1 MKKNVAVITGG
12 EASEVGIAL
21 KSAKVAFKYLDRNLF
36 DVYLIVIEG
45 NEWWYVADDKKV
57 SKIDKNDFS
66 LSISDVKVQFDAVF
80 IAIHGTPAEDGKLQ
94 GYFDM
99 LKIPY
104 NCCGV
109 LQAAL
114 TFDKSRTKE
123 YLSQLGIKTATSVV
137 GFKAANTLDF
147 EKKIKDKVP
156 FPIFVKPNKNGS
168 SYGASK
174 VNNETELKAALD
186 NAFEYDDEVIVE
198 EFLKGREV
206 TNGVFTLDGKVT
218 ALPITEIL
226 TQNEFF
232 DYKAK
237 YEGASQEVTPADLDE
252 NTTKVIQQTSVAIY
266 EKLGFKGMC
275 RVDYIITDKGFYML
289 EVNAI
294 PGMSEESIIPQQALV
309 AGFDLTFFFTNSVLA
324 CLAVR

>member
-21 KSAKVAFKYLDRNLF
+21 KSAQVAFKYIDRNLF
-36 DVYLIVIEG
+36 DVYLVVIEK
-45 NEWWYVADDKKV
+45 NDWWYVADEKKV
-57 SKIDKNDFS
+57 AKMDKNDFS
-66 LSISDVKVQFDAVF
+66 LLLPDTKVYFDAVF

-123 YLSQLGIKTATSVV
+123 YLAQLGIKTATSVV
-137 GFKAANTLDF
+137 GFKAESTTDF
-147 EKKIKDKVP
+147 EKEIKDKVP
-156 FPIFVKPNKNGS
+156 FPVFVKPNKNGS

-174 VNNETELKAALD
+174 VNTEAELKAALD
-186 NAFEYDDEVIVE
+186 NAFEFDDEVIVE

-206 TNGVFTLDGKVT
+206 TNGVFTLDGKTVP
-218 ALPITEIL
+218 LPITEIL

-237 YEGASQEVTPADLDE
+237 YEGASQEITPADLDE
-252 NTTKVIQQTSVAIY
+252 NTTKAIQQSSVAIY

-275 RVDYIITDKGFYML
+275 RVDYIITARGFYML

-294 PGMSEESIIPQQALV
+294 PGMSKESLIPQQAIA
-309 AGFDLTFFFTNSVLA
+309 AGFDLTFFFTNSVVA
-324 CLAVR
+324 CLSGR

>member
-21 KSAKVAFKYLDRNLF
+21 KSAKVAFKYIDRNLF

-45 NEWWYVADDKKV
+45 NDWWYVADEKKQ
-57 SKIDKNDFS
+57 SRIDKNDFS
-66 LSISDVKVQFDAVF
+66 LTVDNTKIRFDAVF
-80 IAIHGTPAEDGKLQ
+80 VAIHGTPAEDGKLQ

-123 YLSQLGIKTATSVV
+123 YLAQLGIKTATSVV
-137 GFKAANTLDF
+137 GFKAINTLDF
-147 EKKIKDKVP
+147 EKEIKDKVP
-156 FPIFVKPNKNGS
+156 FPVFVKPNKNGS

-174 VNNETELKAALD
+174 VNDEAGLKAAID
-186 NAFEYDDEVIVE
+186 NAFVYDDEVIVE

-206 TNGVFTLDGKVT
+206 TNGVFILDGKVT
-218 ALPITEIL
+218 ALPITEVL

-237 YEGASQEVTPADLDE
+237 YEGASQEITPADLDE
-252 NTTKVIQQTSVAIY
+252 STTKAIQKTSVDIY
-266 EKLGFKGMC
+266 QKLGFKGMC
-275 RVDYIITDKGFYML
+275 RVDYIITERGIYML

-294 PGMSEESIIPQQALV
+294 PGMSEESIIPQQARV
-309 AGFDLTFFFTNSVLA
+309 AGFDLTFFFTNSVVA
-324 CLAVR
+324 CLAGR

>member
-12 EASEVGIAL
+12 EAAEVGIAI

-36 DVYLIVIEG
+36 EVYLIVIEG
-45 NEWWYVADDKKV
+45 NDWWYVIGEKKV
-57 SKIDKNDFS
+57 GKMDKNDFS
-66 LSISDVKVQFDAVF
+66 LSLSEAKIQFDAVF

-123 YLSQLGIKTATSVV
+123 YLAQLGVKTATSVV
-137 GFKAANTLDF
+137 GFKTANTLDF
-147 EKKIKDKVP
+147 EKEIMDKVP
-156 FPIFVKPNKNGS
+156 FPVFVKPNKNGS

-174 VNNETELKAALD
+174 VNTALD
-186 NAFEYDDEVIVE
+186 LSDAINNAFAYDDEVIVE

-206 TNGVFTLDGKVT
+206 TNGVFTLDGRVI

-237 YEGASQEVTPADLDE
+237 YEGASKEVTPADLDKE
-252 NTTKVIQQTSVAIY
+252 TTKAIQQTSVAIY

-275 RVDYIITDKGFYML
+275 RVDYIITERGYYML

-294 PGMSEESIIPQQALV
+294 PGMSEESIIPQQALA

-324 CLAVR
+324 CLAGR